1 VAFLL
6 KLERGQRQGP
16 TSGHGADG
24 DQAGRPIGSRGAERW
39 MGLHFCG
46 GAGPEWAF
54 PLYVWLTDNSDLGSG
69 ELYLRMT
76 SLLLRQW
83 QSQTRETVEHVRS
96 VRRERR
102 FALPPSLSR
111 QHIPT
116 ALIAGARQKRA
127 RRVELLCGCNLLLS
141 LRHAAGRLCRRS
153 RGAKRAETSASVRSG
168 RILAAPANSAS
179 ARAVLWR
186 AGACPPHRSRGCG
199 ILLGGAKCAIL
210 QRFHRRRDAGCPGV
224 PLRPSSTPSTSIS
237 RCLISGG

>member
-1 VAFLL
+1 MAFLL
-6 KLERGQRQGP
+6 KLERGQPQGP
-16 TSGHGADG
+16 TSGANLR
-24 DQAGRPIGSRGAERW
+24 DQPQGQPQGMSPMGIGRPIGSRGAERW

-127 RRVELLCGCNLLLS
+127 RRVELLCGCNLSLS
-141 LRHAAGRLCRRS
+141 LRHAAGWLCRRS
-153 RGAKRAETSASVRSG
+153 RGAKRAETSAWVRS
-168 RILAAPANSAS
+168 
-179 ARAVLWR
+179 RADF
-186 AGACPPHRSRGCG
+186 
-199 ILLGGAKCAIL
+199 GGARK
-210 QRFHRRRDAGCPGV
+210 QRLGEGCLV
-224 PLRPSSTPSTSIS
+224 AR
-237 RCLISGG
+237 RCLPAASLKRLWYTVGRCQMRHSSKVPP